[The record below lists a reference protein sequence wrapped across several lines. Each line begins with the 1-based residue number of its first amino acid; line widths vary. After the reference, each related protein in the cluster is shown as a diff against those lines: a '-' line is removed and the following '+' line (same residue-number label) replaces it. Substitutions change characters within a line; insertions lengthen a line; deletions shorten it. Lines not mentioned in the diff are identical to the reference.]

1 MTYTTIAEMP
11 DPVPTAQGWR
21 SNGCLHRHDWI
32 MNPLSPSGNSS
43 QCFWKEA
50 LPIRKENM
58 CICRG
63 GKFIAMRGA
72 RWGSVVRTLP
82 SSHEDTGV
90 MAGLTPWVKDPALP

>member
-1 MTYTTIAEMP
+1 
-11 DPVPTAQGWR
+11 
-21 SNGCLHRHDWI
+21 
-32 MNPLSPSGNSS
+32 
-43 QCFWKEA
+43 
-50 LPIRKENM
+50 M
-58 CICRG
+58 CISRG